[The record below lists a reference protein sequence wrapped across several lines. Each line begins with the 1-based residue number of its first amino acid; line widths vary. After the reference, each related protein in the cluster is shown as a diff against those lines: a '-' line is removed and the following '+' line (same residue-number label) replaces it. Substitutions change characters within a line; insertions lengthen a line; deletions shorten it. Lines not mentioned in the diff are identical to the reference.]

1 MPKILS
7 NSVLYDSSPWYLIGK
22 IINNPTENFI
32 TNALFTASS
41 HFHCIKQLRVLEH
54 YKENIAK
61 C

>member
-7 NSVLYDSSPWYLIGK
+7 NNVLYDSSPWYLIGK
-22 IINNPTENFI
+22 DY
-32 TNALFTASS
+32 
-41 HFHCIKQLRVLEH
+41 KQPNGKFYHQRPLHSFLEH